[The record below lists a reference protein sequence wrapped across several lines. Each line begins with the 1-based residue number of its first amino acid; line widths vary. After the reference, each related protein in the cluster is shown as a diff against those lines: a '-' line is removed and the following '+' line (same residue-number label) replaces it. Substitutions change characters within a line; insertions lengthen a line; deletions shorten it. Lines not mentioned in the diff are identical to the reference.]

1 MAIDPQTP
9 IMVGVGQIVRHWD
22 GQSIEDA
29 PGPLGLQLAAANRA
43 LADSG
48 AGDALRRMIDGVVVV
63 RANHD
68 SIEGARHPF
77 GRCTNPPATLAAEL
91 GVKGA
96 RCIYSVV
103 GGDQPQAL
111 VNEAAEAIFAG
122 DAEAVLLAGAEAT
135 AAMKQAL
142 KARLT
147 LDWSYSV
154 EGPREDRGLG
164 PSLLTDYERV
174 NGLGMPTQT
183 YPAFEQALRARLGL
197 DRSAYVA
204 LMSELWEGFSQ
215 VAADNPYSQFPQS
228 RSRDF
233 LATPSDANY
242 PIAEPSQ
249 IGRASCRER
258 V

>member
-135 AAMKQAL
+135 AAMK
-142 KARLT
+142 
-147 LDWSYSV
+147 
-154 EGPREDRGLG
+154 
-164 PSLLTDYERV
+164 
-174 NGLGMPTQT
+174 
-183 YPAFEQALRARLGL
+183 
-197 DRSAYVA
+197 
-204 LMSELWEGFSQ
+204 
-215 VAADNPYSQFPQS
+215 
-228 RSRDF
+228 
-233 LATPSDANY
+233 
-242 PIAEPSQ
+242 
-249 IGRASCRER
+249 
-258 V
+258 